1 LLGSAD
7 SDGWHRYHITGH
19 YAISN
24 LLQEL
29 QLHSNSQMS
38 SRFSP
43 PFPMLPFT
51 FNTDQYEREDDTSN
65 DKDKDN
71 DKDNND
77 NYNDNDNDN
86 GRDED
91 DNGITWPLHPRKII
105 MKESILRENPVVR
118 LSRMISLYFWKG
130 LVRKITNYEELIK
143 VCNDPKDRNLNKKS
157 RIYIP
162 HDDPDAL
169 DYYEKILRFRKKKKR
184 TATTTTTTMITAEE
198 GGNIV
203 TVNETSRSNNFVE
216 IIILPKEIT
225 LEYIHSLNKS
235 PGLLCLDFRLAYV
248 VPGGRFNEMY
258 GWDSF
263 FILLGLLEEEG
274 NVSGNENQS
283 GNESRE
289 VYGQLAT
296 NLVNNLCY
304 QIRHYGKVLNAN
316 RTYYLSRSQPPLFL
330 EMAMRIHEKKLKPL
344 EWLIEEI
351 LPMAIREYEQVW
363 TSSPRYIE
371 EYGLSRYYDEG
382 FGMPPETESSHYD
395 GILKTLADELNIPI
409 EKYRED
415 YNNRIIENSSLD
427 EFFIHDR
434 AVRESGHDTTSRLE
448 GKAANL
454 FTVDLNS
461 LLFKVEMN
469 IVKILELA
477 NQNSGLWRERA
488 RKRRERMN
496 ELMWDREAGLW
507 FDYDFVKKERTSYES
522 VTTLWPLWAGLCT
535 KEQIELTIEKALP
548 KFEMTG
554 GLVSGTRKSIQSPTS
569 LLRPNRQWDYPYG
582 IRLINVIF
590 RMGASSNNCMGGFSR
605 GR

>member
-1 LLGSAD
+1 MLGSAD

-29 QLHSNSQMS
+29 QLYSNSHTSPQ
-38 SRFSP
+38 FSP
-43 PFPMLPFT
+43 SSPSSLPFIL
-51 FNTDQYEREDDTSN
+51 NSQSERDNNHNN
-65 DKDKDN
+65 DEEE
-71 DKDNND
+71 DNND
-77 NYNDNDNDN
+77 NNNNSK
-86 GRDED
+86 DED
-91 DNGITWPLHPRKII
+91 ENRIIWPLHPRKII
-105 MKESILRENPVVR
+105 MKESVLRENPVVR

-130 LVRKITNYEELIK
+130 LVRKITNYEELLQ
-143 VCNDPKDRNLNKKS
+143 VCNDPKDRNLNRKS

-169 DYYEKILRFRKKKKR
+169 DYYEKIARSKKKKR
-184 TATTTTTTMITAEE
+184 RMEIEK
-198 GGNIV
+198 GGNAID
-203 TVNETSRSNNFVE
+203 NGMSRSNNFVE

-235 PGLLCLDFRLAYV
+235 PGLLCLDFRLAYM

-263 FILLGLLEEEG
+263 FILLGLLKEEE
-274 NVSGNENQS
+274 ENK
-283 GNESRE
+283 EE
-289 VYGQLAT
+289 YGQLAT

-304 QIRHYGKVLNAN
+304 EIRHYGKVLNAN

-330 EMAMRIHEKKLKPL
+330 EMAMRIYEKKLKPL

-371 EYGLSRYYDEG
+371 GYGLSRYCDEG

-395 GILKTLADELNIPI
+395 GILKTPADELKMSI

-415 YNNRIIENSSLD
+415 YNNRIIENSSLN

-469 IVKILELA
+469 IAKILELA
-477 NQNSGLWRERA
+477 NQNSELWRQRA
-488 RKRRERMN
+488 RKRSERMN

-507 FDYDFVKKERTSYES
+507 FDYDFVKKKRTSYES

-535 KEQIELTIEKALP
+535 KEQIELTIERALP

-554 GLVSGTRKSIQSPTS
+554 GLVSGTRESIQNPTS

-582 IRLINVIF
+582 IRLIKSNV
-590 RMGASSNNCMGGFSR
+590 
-605 GR
+605 